1 MWRLAVVTKSY
12 LHSKPDCKFDV
23 DDIELQHAIA
33 QQHWYFSGYRIGF
46 ENPITKQIE
55 PLFYDQNKKK
65 TMFRVVVKANINNNM
80 VENLLQS
87 IEESVNMLDSIQF
100 KANSLPSF
108 KETHAE
114 KNLYSK
120 HC

>member
-1 MWRLAVVTKSY
+1 
-12 LHSKPDCKFDV
+12 
-23 DDIELQHAIA
+23 
-33 QQHWYFSGYRIGF
+33 
-46 ENPITKQIE
+46 
-55 PLFYDQNKKK
+55 
-65 TMFRVVVKANINNNM
+65 MFRVVVNANINNIM